1 MSQVR
6 LSADLDLEFIAELD
20 IKLNDPRFEA
30 EVESSNV
37 KVYVLNGSMAAD
49 FSAKLKIFSTEIDNE
64 SILIEIDRR
73 AIRLQHL
80 PAFIEFSDGNRF
92 MEILEVQTRD
102 VDRIEELQEICYDH
116 LLVEV
121 QIFAR

>member
-1 MSQVR
+1 MTQIQ
-6 LSADLDLEFIAELD
+6 LPIDLDLEFVAELNIRLKD
-20 IKLNDPRFEA
+20 TNFES

-37 KVYVLNGSMAAD
+37 KVYVLNGSLVAD
-49 FSAKLKIFSTEIDNE
+49 FSVKLKIFDTETDE
-64 SILIEIDRR
+64 TVWVEIDRR

-92 MEILEVQTRD
+92 MEITEFQTKNP
-102 VDRIEELQEICYDH
+102 DRLEELQEICYDQ

-121 QIFAR
+121 QIYAK

>member
-1 MSQVR
+1 MSQIE
-6 LSADLDLEFIAELD
+6 LSADLDLEFVAELNVRLKD
-20 IKLNDPRFEA
+20 ANFED

-37 KVYVLNGSMAAD
+37 KIFVLNGSLVAD
-49 FSAKLKIFSTEIDNE
+49 FSARLKIFNTDTDEAVCV
-64 SILIEIDRR
+64 EIDRR

-92 MEILEVQTRD
+92 MEISEVQTRN
-102 VDRIEELQEICYDH
+102 VDRIEELQEICYDQ

>member
-49 FSAKLKIFSTEIDNE
+49 FSAKLKIFNTEIDNE

-92 MEILEVQTRD
+92 MEILEVQTSD
-102 VDRIEELQEICYDH
+102 VDRIEELQEICHDH

>member
-1 MSQVR
+1 MSQTQ
-6 LSADLDLEFIAELD
+6 LPIDLDLEFVAELNVRLKD
-20 IKLNDPRFEA
+20 TNFEA

-37 KVYVLNGSMAAD
+37 KVYVLNGSLVAD
-49 FSAKLKIFSTEIDNE
+49 FSVKLKIFDTETDE
-64 SILIEIDRR
+64 AVLVEIDRR

-92 MEILEVQTRD
+92 MEITEFQTKNP
-102 VDRIEELQEICYDH
+102 DRLEELQEICYDQ

-121 QIFAR
+121 QIYAK

>member
-1 MSQVR
+1 MTQVQ
-6 LSADLDLEFIAELD
+6 LSADLDLEFVADLEIRLKD
-20 IKLNDPRFEA
+20 TNFES

-37 KVYVLNGSMAAD
+37 KVYVLNGSMAAN
-49 FSAKLKIFSTEIDNE
+49 FSAKLKIFDTETDE
-64 SILIEIDRR
+64 AVWVEIDRR

-92 MEILEVQTRD
+92 MEITEFETKNP
-102 VDRIEELQEICYDH
+102 DRLEELQKICYDH

-121 QIFAR
+121 QIYAK

>member
-49 FSAKLKIFSTEIDNE
+49 FSAKLKIFNTEIDNE

-92 MEILEVQTRD
+92 VEILEVQTRD

>member
-37 KVYVLNGSMAAD
+37 NVEFLSAYTFDIIEKNGLRKDDLNTQIESDIRDGRNIVLDEPSFKVFLDS
-49 FSAKLKIFSTEIDNE
+49 
-64 SILIEIDRR
+64 
-73 AIRLQHL
+73 LQ
-80 PAFIEFSDGNRF
+80 
-92 MEILEVQTRD
+92 
-102 VDRIEELQEICYDH
+102 
-116 LLVEV
+116 
-121 QIFAR
+121 